1 MTKDD
6 PAVALLSGELTVEE
20 RRLSRCSREN
30 SRSRREEKAVALLS
44 GELTVEERRLSRCS
58 RENSRSG
65 REGCRVALGRT
76 HGRGVMAVI
85 FTSCLSVI

>member
-20 RRLSRCSREN
+20 RREGCRVALGRTHGRG
-30 SRSRREEKAVALLS
+30 EKAVALLS
-44 GELTVEERRLSRCS
+44 GELTVGERRLSRCS